1 MRKGDTQ
8 RDRIFDLMSDG
19 HWRTLPEIR
28 RRVHGLDTGLS
39 ARLRDL
45 RKPAFGG
52 YKVDRRQR
60 GNKKN
65 LYEYRVVINDR

>member
-1 MRKGDTQ
+1 MPKGETQ
-8 RDRIFDLMSDG
+8 RERILALMRDG
-19 HWRTLPEIR
+19 NWRTLPEIR

-39 ARLRDL
+39 ARLRDF

-52 YKVDRRQR
+52 FKVDRRQR

-65 LYEYRVVINDR
+65 LYEYRVVVNE